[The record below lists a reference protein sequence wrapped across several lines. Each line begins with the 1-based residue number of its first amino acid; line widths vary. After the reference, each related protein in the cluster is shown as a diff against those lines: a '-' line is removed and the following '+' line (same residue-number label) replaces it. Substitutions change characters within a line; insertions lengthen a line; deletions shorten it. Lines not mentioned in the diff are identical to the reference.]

1 MDISTIVDDFLE
13 TLQTR
18 SSFEELLPFYHHEV
32 TQIEFPNLLTREK
45 ACRSLEDLKLA
56 AEKGKGVLKSEQ
68 YEIVNKYAF
77 ESTVI
82 VEAIWTGVLAI
93 PLGNLQ
99 AGEELKAHFA
109 QFYEF
114 EDGKIIQ
121 QRNYDCFEHF
131 K

>member
-1 MDISTIVDDFLE
+1 MNLLATVEQFLK
-13 TLQTR
+13 TLQNR
-18 SSFEELLPFYHHEV
+18 SSFEELLPFYHPEV

-56 AEKGKGVLKSEQ
+56 AEKGKGVLRSEQ

-77 ESTVI
+77 ESTII

-93 PLGNLQ
+93 PLGNLNPGQ
-99 AGEELKAHFA
+99 ELKAHFA